1 MRKPRERKPR
11 TVQYVKNSLKFK
23 ANEGEDVVSIQL
35 GRKKFV
41 VPVKVR
47 FLSSE
52 GYLFLSFPA
61 SANLFQVTEDG
72 LAPVTTDEAAQEA
85 FEKLRSRK
93 SRGSTKAAET
103 VVMPSELATALAAIP
118 PGFKLGYGPDGTPRL
133 VKTRTRSKK

>member
-35 GRKKFV
+35 GRKKYV

-47 FLSSE
+47 FLSSD

-61 SANLFQVTEDG
+61 SANLFQVSDEG
-72 LAPVTTDEAAQEA
+72 LTPVTTDEDAQAA

-93 SRGSTKAAET
+93 ARGKK
-103 VVMPSELATALAAIP
+103 VVEQVSMPSELANALAAIP

>member
-35 GRKKFV
+35 GRKKYV

-47 FLSSE
+47 FLSTD

-61 SANLFQVTEDG
+61 SANLFQVAEDG
-72 LAPVTTDEAAQEA
+72 LVPVTTDEAAQEA

-93 SRGSTKAAET
+93 ARGKKAVEQ
-103 VVMPSELATALAAIP
+103 VSMPSELASALAAIP
-118 PGFKLGYGPDGTPRL
+118 SGFKLGYGADGTPRL
-133 VKTRTRSKK
+133 VKTRTRAKK